1 MPSLLDSYTD
11 QTRCWFPDKDL
22 GWVSGHVTNK
32 HVDGEDVRID
42 FVDENGKDHTVT
54 TSLSAIA
61 SNPDVLPPLRNPP
74 VLEGTEDLTNLSH
87 LNEPAGASCA
97 LFRSASEWGLIGRI
111 GRATVLHTILH
122 RYSLRSIYT
131 YSGIVLVAVN
141 PFTSLSGVYSPS
153 VVQAYS
159 SRLKGELE
167 PHLFAIAE
175 EAYRCMV
182 GKDGEGGGNQTI
194 VVSGESGAGKTVSA
208 KYIMRYFATVE
219 DPNKPGKKKT
229 TASGMTEVE
238 EQILA
243 TNPIMEAFGNAK
255 TTRNDNSSRFGKY
268 IEILFDGT
276 QTIVGARIRTYLL
289 ERSRLV
295 YQPETER
302 NYHIFYQL
310 LAGAPSSER
319 KSLGLDSA
327 SSFTYLNQGGPNALA
342 IAGVDDA
349 AEFEAT
355 QKALSTVGITVERQW
370 QIFKVLAALLHLGN
384 MEIRATRTDALLD
397 DDDASLVRATSLLG
411 IDKTEFKRWILKKQI
426 VTRTDKIVTSL
437 NAAQAN
443 VVKDS
448 VAKHIYASLFEWLV
462 AVINESLTNEK
473 VEGTVKNFI
482 GVLDIYGFEHFK
494 KNSFEQFCINYAN
507 EKLQQEFNA
516 HVFKL
521 EQEEYMREQI
531 NWTFIDFADNQ
542 PTIDLIEGKLGV
554 LSLLDE
560 ESRMPSGSDSN
571 FVQKLHSTV
580 GAKPENAKVFKKPRF
595 GNNGFTISH
604 YALDVTYEA
613 DGFLEKNRDTVPDE
627 HLALLATTTNPF
639 LKEVL
644 DCAEATKVAIAEADA
659 AKAAEAAAANPAA
672 SKRMSVMGG
681 AGGARGGTARKPTL
695 GSIFKASLIS
705 LMDTIDSTNAHYIR
719 CIKPNEAKQAWEV
732 EPPMVLGQLRACGV
746 LETIKISCAGY
757 PTRWKFDE
765 FADRYYMLVPSSQWQ
780 QTSDLR
786 ALCESILSS
795 AISEP
800 DRYQVG
806 LTKIFFRAGLLARF
820 EQLRTS
826 RLNELTTLIQKNVRR
841 FLAMRD
847 YSRVRKMILGVQAV
861 VRANAA
867 KRRAEE
873 ARREKAAVMVQK
885 VARGFMERQRFERAK
900 RMVVALQAIARGQH
914 LRANFVEE
922 RKKQAATQLQSM
934 LRGAVARQQFL
945 RDRRRVILLQ
955 SCVRRRQARGQLK
968 ALKAEARSATHFK
981 EVTYRLENKVVE
993 LTQTL
998 QKRTTENRDLQSK
1011 LRALEQQL
1019 DSWQSKH
1026 DEADSRAKALQSE
1039 LDKPTIALA
1048 EFEALAQQK
1057 KELDARLEESL
1068 KQIADKDAEIERIHQ
1083 DFLKQKTDLEAKQG
1097 TLQKSLAAASDDSA
1111 TVSGLRQELAS
1122 LREQLSRQVAIN
1134 NNAAKAPRQDA
1145 NFTMATGQRSVAPGA
1160 PVTNGVVENGSSPS
1174 LPAGVAAAAA
1184 ALSAPQG
1191 AKRRARR
1198 HSDGVMDGVSVSPI
1212 PEDGRWEKSP
1222 RPVSMAFPQEPT
1234 VRRLAG
1240 GPGGK
1245 GYLPDVY
1252 DDPAEEIMRLLEEE
1266 EPLDEDVLFSLVRH
1280 LKIPAPNLSSP
1291 PSPKEVLFPAH
1302 LISLVTNE
1310 MWKYGMMR
1318 ESERFLANVMQTI
1331 QQHVMSY
1338 TGDEVIVPG
1347 IFWLSNVHEILSFV
1361 CIAESDILQGIGPGG
1376 DGIGRDYE
1384 WDDYERLVTIVKHDL
1399 DSLEYNIYHT
1409 WMQETKKR
1417 LHKMVIP
1424 ALIESQSL
1432 PGFVTSDSGGRLFN
1446 RLVGGNQA
1454 PAFSMDDI
1462 LNLLNKVWK
1471 SLKSYYVEV
1480 TVVQQAITELL
1491 KLIGV
1496 TSFND
1501 LLMRRNFSS
1510 WKRAMQIQYNI
1521 TRLEEWCK
1529 AHDMPE
1535 GTLQLEHLMQATK
1548 LLQLKKAS
1556 LADIEIIFDVCWMLT
1571 PTQIQKLVAN
1581 YYVADYENPISPE
1594 ILRAV
1599 NARVVA
1605 GDKND
1610 HLLLPPEVEE
1620 AGQYETPLPREVTG
1634 IETYIPSYLV
1644 APHIRR
1650 LRTRAALQSPIALH
1664 SYPRPPSAPIAPV
1677 HTPLH
1682 RMPVPSVTVGPV
1694 PLAKVATGLM
1704 RLTWAPKHTPDEQ
1717 AFELM
1722 KMAIDEGS
1730 TTFNSGYFYG
1740 TPPDITAN
1748 LKLISRFCEKYPDY
1762 KDKFFLSVKGGITP
1776 QMKPNADVDFLRKQV
1791 TEVNEILKHRKMDL
1805 FEIARV
1811 DKEAG
1816 PEKSMQ
1822 NLLTLRDEGHFKYIG
1837 ISEASADT
1845 IRRSA
1850 AVGPVAAVELEY
1862 SPFATE
1868 IEKNGVLDA
1877 CKELGIPIAAYSPL
1891 GAGFLGNNWKS
1902 KDDIPEG
1909 DMRRNFDKFSDEH
1922 FEHNMELVRKLTSI
1936 AEKKGV
1942 TPAQLSIAWVGAQ
1955 WAGISVLPGSTN
1967 PQRAKQCLEAADITF
1982 TPDELAEI
1990 RKVVDSFEVKG
2001 VRYMKNEHV
2010 QNSLFG

>member
-1 MPSLLDSYTD
+1 MASPDAAAASTLLSSYAPD
-11 QTRCWFPDKDL
+11 GARVWFPDKDE
-22 GWVSGHVTNK
+22 GWISGQVTSKSVEGDKVSLQFTDDK
-32 HVDGEDVRID
+32 
-42 FVDENGKDHTVT
+42 GKDHTVET
-54 TSLSAIA
+54 TLSAIGK
-61 SNPDVLPPLRNPP
+61 NPDVLPPLRNPP
-74 VLEGTEDLTNLSH
+74 VLEATEDLTNLSY
-87 LNEPAGASCA
+87 LNEPA
-97 LFRSASEWGLIGRI
+97 
-111 GRATVLHTILH
+111 VLHTILH

-141 PFTSLSGVYSPS
+141 PFSSLSVYDHS
-153 VVQAYS
+153 VVQAYAG
-159 SRLKGELE
+159 RRKGELE

-182 GKDGEGGGNQTI
+182 GTSGEPGGNQTI
-194 VVSGESGAGKTVSA
+194 IVSGESGAGKTVSA
-208 KYIMRYFATVE
+208 KYIMRYFATVD
-219 DPNKPGKKKT
+219 DPNKPGKKKVGN
-229 TASGMTEVE
+229 SGMSEVE

-268 IEILFDGT
+268 IEILFDDS

-319 KSLGLDSA
+319 KTLGIDSA
-327 SSFTYLNQGGPNALA
+327 AAFTYLNQGGSSALT
-342 IAGVDDA
+342 IPGVDDA
-349 AEFEAT
+349 AEFAAT
-355 QKALSTVGITVERQW
+355 QKALSTVGIPVDRQW
-370 QIFKVLAALLHLGN
+370 QIFKLLAALLHIGN
-384 MEIRATRTDALLD
+384 LEIRATRTDALLD
-397 DDDASLVRATSLLG
+397 DDDKSLVMATQLLG
-411 IDKTEFKRWILKKQI
+411 IDKSEFKKWILKKQI

-448 VAKHIYASLFEWLV
+448 VAKHIYASLFDWLV
-462 AVINESLTNEK
+462 AVVNESLTNDQ
-473 VEGTVKNFI
+473 VEGNVKNFI

-521 EQEEYMREQI
+521 EQEEYVREQI

-560 ESRMPSGSDSN
+560 ESRMPSGSDAN
-571 FVQKLHSTV
+571 FVQKLYSTV
-580 GAKPENAKVFKKPRF
+580 GTKPENAKVFKKPRF
-595 GNNGFTISH
+595 GNNGFTIAH
-604 YALDVTYEA
+604 YALDVTYDSE
-613 DGFLEKNRDTVPDE
+613 GFLEKNRDTVPDE
-627 HLALLATTTNPF
+627 HLALLATTNNAF

-644 DCAEATKVAIAEADA
+644 DRADATKAAVAEADA
-659 AKAAEAAAANPAA
+659 AKAAETA
-672 SKRMSVMGG
+672 SKRASTLGGPKRLGG
-681 AGGARGGTARKPTL
+681 AAGGTARKPTL

-719 CIKPNEAKQAWEV
+719 CIKPNEAKRAWEF

-746 LETIKISCAGY
+746 LETIRISCAGY
-757 PTRWKFDE
+757 PTRWTFDE
-765 FADRYYMLVPSSQWQ
+765 FADRYYMLVPAAQWQ

-786 ALCESILSS
+786 ALCSTILSS
-795 AISEP
+795 TTPEP
-800 DRYQVG
+800 DKYQVG

-820 EQLRTS
+820 EQLRTT

-841 FLAMRD
+841 YLAMRD
-847 YSRVRKMILGVQAV
+847 YKRARQAIVGLQAV
-861 VRANAA
+861 WRATQAR
-867 KRRAEE
+867 KRVEE
-873 ARREKAAVMVQK
+873 MRREKAAVLIQK
-885 VARGFMERQRFERAK
+885 QARGFIERTRFERARK
-900 RMVVALQAIARGQH
+900 MIVAVQAIVRGQHVRATFREEQKNQAATHLQAFLRGAIAR
-914 LRANFVEE
+914 
-922 RKKQAATQLQSM
+922 
-934 LRGAVARQQFL
+934 QQYAL
-945 RDRRRVILLQ
+945 DRRRVVLLQ
-955 SCVRRRQARGQLK
+955 SCVRRRQAKQQLK
-968 ALKAEARSATHFK
+968 TLKTEARSATHFK

-998 QKRTTENRDLQSK
+998 QSRTAENRELNSK
-1011 LRALEQQL
+1011 LRGLEQQL
-1019 DSWQSKH
+1019 QSWTAKH
-1026 DEADSRAKALQSE
+1026 DEADSRAKALQAE
-1039 LDKPTIALA
+1039 VDKPSVALP
-1048 EFEALAQQK
+1048 EFEALSQQK
-1057 KELDARLEESL
+1057 RELDARLEDSL
-1068 KQIADKDAEIERIHQ
+1068 KKIAQQDAEIERLHQ
-1083 DFLKQKTDLEAKQG
+1083 DFLKQKSELEEQHN
-1097 TLQKSLAAASDDSA
+1097 TLKTSLAAATDDSA
-1111 TVSGLRQELAS
+1111 TVSGLRQELSS
-1122 LREQLSRQVAIN
+1122 LREQLARQVAAAN
-1134 NNAAKAPRQDA
+1134 TAAKAPRPDGAAQ
-1145 NFTMATGQRSVAPGA
+1145 FQMATGRGA
-1160 PVTNGVVENGSSPS
+1160 ASPLVENGTSPV
-1174 LPAGVAAAAA
+1174 PAGVAAAAA
-1184 ALSAPQG
+1184 ALSAPG
-1191 AKRRARR
+1191 GPKRRARR
-1198 HSDGVMDGVSVSPI
+1198 HSDVMADATGVIGI
-1212 PEDGRWEKSP
+1212 PEEERWEKSP
-1222 RPVSMAFPQEPT
+1222 RAVSMAFPQEPA

-1266 EPLDEDVLFSLVRH
+1266 EPLDEDVLSGIIRH
-1280 LKIPAPNLSSP
+1280 LKVPAPNLSSP

-1376 DGIGRDYE
+1376 EGIGRDYD

-1446 RLVGGNQA
+1446 RLVGGNQP

-1471 SLKSYYVEV
+1471 SLKSYYVEHS
-1480 TVVQQAITELL
+1480 VVQQAITELL

-1496 TSFND
+1496 SSFND

-1599 NARVVA
+1599 NGRVVA

-1620 AGQYETPLPREVTG
+1620 AGPYETPLPREVTG
-1634 IETYIPSYLV
+1634 IETYIPAFLH
-1644 APHIRR
+1644 APH
-1650 LRTRAALQSPIALH
+1650 LRQLIQC
-1664 SYPRPPSAPIAPV
+1664 
-1677 HTPLH
+1677 
-1682 RMPVPSVTVGPV
+1682 VTS
-1694 PLAKVATGLM
+1694 
-1704 RLTWAPKHTPDEQ
+1704 LTA
-1717 AFELM
+1717 
-1722 KMAIDEGS
+1722 
-1730 TTFNSGYFYG
+1730 
-1740 TPPDITAN
+1740 
-1748 LKLISRFCEKYPDY
+1748 
-1762 KDKFFLSVKGGITP
+1762 
-1776 QMKPNADVDFLRKQV
+1776 
-1791 TEVNEILKHRKMDL
+1791 
-1805 FEIARV
+1805 
-1811 DKEAG
+1811 
-1816 PEKSMQ
+1816 
-1822 NLLTLRDEGHFKYIG
+1822 
-1837 ISEASADT
+1837 
-1845 IRRSA
+1845 
-1850 AVGPVAAVELEY
+1850 
-1862 SPFATE
+1862 
-1868 IEKNGVLDA
+1868 
-1877 CKELGIPIAAYSPL
+1877 
-1891 GAGFLGNNWKS
+1891 
-1902 KDDIPEG
+1902 
-1909 DMRRNFDKFSDEH
+1909 
-1922 FEHNMELVRKLTSI
+1922 
-1936 AEKKGV
+1936 
-1942 TPAQLSIAWVGAQ
+1942 
-1955 WAGISVLPGSTN
+1955 
-1967 PQRAKQCLEAADITF
+1967 
-1982 TPDELAEI
+1982 
-1990 RKVVDSFEVKG
+1990 
-2001 VRYMKNEHV
+2001 
-2010 QNSLFG
+2010 